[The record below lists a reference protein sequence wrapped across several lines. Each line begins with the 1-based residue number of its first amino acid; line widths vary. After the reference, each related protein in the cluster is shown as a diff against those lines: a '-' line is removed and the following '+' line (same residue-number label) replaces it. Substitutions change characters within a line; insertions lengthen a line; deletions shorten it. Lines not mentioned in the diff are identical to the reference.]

1 MKRSFVIL
9 CLLSTL
15 TAIAQSDVLCI
26 IEGAEIAIPD
36 AYDCEQYV
44 NERIES
50 FRFPTF
56 PWIRF
61 PPILSTLLPLF
72 PRWPTRRPGSD
83 EVDEYECPDEGI
95 ELIPYPNDCEKYILC
110 VHGDRIKRNCAPDL
124 HFSPVKRACMLPED
138 AECDG
143 ERVWECP
150 DKDDLDDLV
159 FLPNKEDC
167 SKYYLCWEGDQIPM
181 SCADVITYIFSLCIM
196 L

>member
-1 MKRSFVIL
+1 MSLLVLLTFAASAKSDKMCVIKG
-9 CLLSTL
+9 
-15 TAIAQSDVLCI
+15 V
-26 IEGAEIAIPD
+26 EIAIPD
-36 AYDCEQYV
+36 AYDCEKYV
-44 NERIES
+44 NEQMES

-72 PRWPTRRPGSD
+72 PRWPTRRPDSD

-95 ELIPYPNDCEKYILC
+95 ELVPHPNDCEKYILC
-110 VHGDRIKRNCAPDL
+110 VNGDRIKRNCAPEL
-124 HFSPVKRACMLPED
+124 HFSPVKRVCMFPED
-138 AECDG
+138 AECDA

-167 SKYYLCWEGDQIPM
+167 GKYYLCWEGEQIAM
-181 SCADVITYIFSLCIM
+181 SCADVITYYSFISNKL
-196 L
+196 